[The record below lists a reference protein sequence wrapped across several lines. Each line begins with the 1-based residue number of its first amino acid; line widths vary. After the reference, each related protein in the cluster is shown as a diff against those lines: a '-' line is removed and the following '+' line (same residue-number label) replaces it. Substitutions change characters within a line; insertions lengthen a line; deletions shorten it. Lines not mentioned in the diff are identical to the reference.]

1 MKFGKYLEAR
11 QLELPEYNGYFINYK
26 ALKKLIKKLSLTSSS
41 ASLADAISPN
51 EAQFSTITTDP
62 LSPEPNTNISLKSNL
77 SYKNLQLNKA
87 VFFFRVERELEKV
100 NEYYLE
106 REKNFKIMIEELQ
119 EKFQEYKRKGRLAS
133 KSSSSFKY
141 LFESLK
147 RLQRDLNHLTQYV
160 ELNRTG
166 FAKVLKKW
174 DKRSHSHTKDFYL
187 ATVVSVQPVFTRSL
201 EISQF
206 NDLTIGLLMELDDL
220 RQEAPLHYD
229 TANITVT
236 SKSAPYT
243 NTISHG
249 SNHDAEELIFETN
262 LFILSIELEIDTW
275 YKEVNSICQLKDLEP
290 RLQLLKNFPSKVINF
305 INDVTKLPTEENEL
319 IIKGSLNK
327 LFYLLVSSEKVDD
340 ECLETFFLSCD
351 GLKKYVDFLYL
362 DNDGSYIFTKR
373 NFFHE
378 AAACPNHDRNFILR
392 QAIQYYTLE
401 NSQFIDFL
409 NAIDYNGRTP
419 LHYASE
425 LGKAQ
430 FVESLLRTQALTTVQ
445 AVDNNSNNAL
455 VLAIIKN
462 HPSIVQLLL
471 TSYNRES
478 YLSSFSNEQREQ
490 QSPLNISCIKGNYD
504 IALIILNTLLRDFD
518 LKNYRDVQ
526 GYRPLHLA
534 AEHGADTQLLEL
546 LCDHGCD
553 PNELD
558 SVNGWT
564 PLIYAVSNGHSK
576 TVESLI
582 TNCHA
587 GIKHCDDKH
596 LSPIFYA
603 CWQGHIDVLNVL
615 MSHEKRLNL
624 SSVINTKDSSNVN
637 VLGDTSGRRTDSSD
651 LKPIHSMS
659 LDIDNIP
666 DFTLPPPI
674 IPLRKYGHNF
684 LEQKVFLKLHFK
696 PGFSSIKLNEEDN
709 GLVSAANLGRITLTS
724 NLVDLIS
731 RNISLPIESSS
742 SYYYTELG
750 FNSNHSDVAQVSSG
764 NDVDSTDEVVFQINN
779 LNNCN
784 IDLEIYP
791 VSGTRMIAKTIL
803 TYDILRN
810 NIDSAVNLG
819 SVVLP
824 LLDSRL
830 KLVGQIHFDFQVIY
844 PFTNMPLE
852 ITQFE
857 TYWKSTGEDQMTSS
871 SLSGEYV
878 TVLVTLLND
887 GKIVAVPKFTI
898 QQADTE
904 FLLMDL
910 SAQQVESIIG
920 RSLSD
925 LSGATNDYKSLQ
937 EFMQSNYICFE
948 SLLKALPSDV
958 KIGIKVAFPTDA
970 EVSQVPVKLTSPYIN
985 IDKFVDD
992 VLSITLNYIQSTQS
1006 MSSKKVVFSSSNH
1019 MICSILNW
1027 KQPVFP
1033 VIFNMNGVFKNPGSN
1048 SFAIESQNHLINF
1061 ALKKDFHHH
1070 DFNYRSVKDVVNFA
1084 KMNNLLGVIIPTE
1097 LLLLGDSLIDEIK
1110 ASGLLVIAGR
1120 SSKSETNESSL
1131 WNHPKINGIKNNRFL
1146 RFKDQ
1151 NNEFLT

>member
-26 ALKKLIKKLSLTSSS
+26 ALKKLIKKLSLSTSS

-51 EAQFSTITTDP
+51 EAQLNAITNDT
-62 LSPEPNTNISLKSNL
+62 LSPEPNTNTSLISNS
-77 SYKNLQLNKA
+77 SHKNLQLNKA

-100 NEYYLE
+100 NEYYME
-106 REKNFKIMIEELQ
+106 REKNFKIMIEGLQ
-119 EKFQEYKRKGRLAS
+119 EKFEEYKRKGRLAS

-206 NDLTIGLLMELDDL
+206 NDLSIGLLMELDDL

-229 TANITVT
+229 AANIAAS
-236 SKSAPYT
+236 SKSAAYSTTTSKDPIR
-243 NTISHG
+243 N
-249 SNHDAEELIFETN
+249 AEDIFETN
-262 LFILSIELEIDTW
+262 LSILSIELEIDTW

-290 RLQLLKNFPSKVINF
+290 RLQLLKNFPNKVISF
-305 INDVTKLPTEENEL
+305 INESTKLSTKENEL
-319 IIKGSLNK
+319 IIKGSLNR
-327 LFYLLVSSEKVDD
+327 LFYLLVSSDKVDD

-351 GLKKYVDFLYL
+351 GLNNHIDFLYL
-362 DNDGSYIFTKR
+362 DNDDSYIFTKR

-378 AAACPNHDRNFILR
+378 AAACPNHDRDFILQ
-392 QAIQYYTLE
+392 QALRYYTLK
-401 NSQFIDFL
+401 NSQLVKFL
-409 NAIDYNGRTP
+409 NDIDYNGRTP

-430 FVESLLRTQALTTVQ
+430 FVESLLKTQALTTIQ
-445 AVDNNSNNAL
+445 AVDINSNSAL
-455 VLAIIKN
+455 VLAIIRN

-471 TSYNRES
+471 TSYNRDN
-478 YLSSFSNEQREQ
+478 YLLSFSNEQREQ

-504 IALIILNTLLRDFD
+504 IVLIILNTLLKDFD

-526 GYRPLHLA
+526 GYKPLHLA
-534 AEHGADTQLLEL
+534 AEYGADTKLLEL

-564 PLIYAVSNGHSK
+564 PLIYAVSNGHVR

-582 TNCHA
+582 THCHA
-587 GIKHCDDKH
+587 DIKQCDDKH

-603 CWQGHIDVLNVL
+603 CWQGHIGVLNVL
-615 MSHEKRLNL
+615 MSHEQKINL
-624 SSVINTKDSSNVN
+624 SSVNGKKDFANTNASVE
-637 VLGDTSGRRTDSSD
+637 TSGLRTDSSD
-651 LKPIHSMS
+651 LKPTHSMS
-659 LDIDNIP
+659 LDIDSIP

-750 FNSNHSDVAQVSSG
+750 FNSNQSNNVTNLSSG

-857 TYWKSTGEDQMTSS
+857 TYWKSTGEGQMTSS

-878 TVLVTLLND
+878 TILVTLLND

-910 SAQQVESIIG
+910 SAHQVESIIG
-920 RSLSD
+920 RRLSD
-925 LSGATNDYKSLQ
+925 LSGATHDYKLLQ
-937 EFMQSNYICFE
+937 EFIHNNYICFE

-985 IDKFVDD
+985 IDNFVDD

-1033 VIFNMNGVFKNPGSN
+1033 VIFNMNGVFKNAGSN
-1048 SFAIESQNHLINF
+1048 SFAIESQNHLIQF
-1061 ALKKDFHHH
+1061 ALKKNFNHN

-1097 LLLLGDSLIDEIK
+1097 LLLLGDSLIAEIK
-1110 ASGLLVIAGR
+1110 ASGLLLIAGR
-1120 SSKSETNESSL
+1120 SSKSETNENDL
-1131 WNHPKINGIKNNRFL
+1131 WNHPKINGIKNNRCL
-1146 RFKDQ
+1146 KFKDQ
-1151 NNEFLT
+1151 NNEFIM